1 LLPLARRSLVA
12 GIALVCAAIAGIAL
26 FAPPAPNG
34 DLVFH
39 LVYADRLLHGHDYG
53 AGGGTP
59 HPLWLALCAVLQ
71 PLGVRFSYY
80 VVAYLGYLLFA
91 AVVGSAYLLGVGAFG
106 RLAGVVAAA
115 AVVTSAMFVELSLSA
130 SLDASFAVLIAWAAI
145 LELRHPRAGLPVL
158 LALALAGLARPEA
171 WPVAILYWLYVRE
184 SLGRREVVVA
194 CVLAILG
201 PGVWMLIDLV
211 VTGDPLYSL
220 TSTQGGAEFLN
231 RRTGVADAIATLP
244 QYVGGNLKLPVLA
257 GAALGF
263 LAAAVLW
270 RERGRVVLAGA
281 VTFTLAYLGLG
292 VAGTSLLNRYTITL
306 QLFLVALFGYAVTGW
321 RTQPAGRLR
330 IVWQVTAAMLALGS
344 LVTLPGQL
352 ERLRHT
358 RDAYRAR
365 AAALTDLLDISTER
379 RVDRALRECRPA
391 RVPGY
396 RAQPLLAHATGLPAT
411 AFRPY
416 FERTPISG
424 AILVARTR
432 DALDQFLFAPD
443 DPHRT
448 ALTTLHTRQL
458 ASNRSWTVYASC

>member
-1 LLPLARRSLVA
+1 LSLARRSLIAAV
-12 GIALVCAAIAGIAL
+12 ALVCAAIAGVAL

-34 DLVFH
+34 DLLFH

-59 HPLWLALCAVLQ
+59 HPIWLALCAVLL
-71 PLGVRFSYY
+71 PLGVSVSYY

-91 AVVGSAYLLGVGAFG
+91 AVLGTAYLLAAEAFG

-115 AVVTSAMFVELSLSA
+115 AVVTSALFVELSLSA
-130 SLDASFAVLIAWAAI
+130 SLDATFAVLIALAAI
-145 LELRHPRAGLPVL
+145 LELRRPKAGLPVL
-158 LALALAGLARPEA
+158 LALAIAGLARPEA
-171 WPVAILYWLYVRE
+171 WPVAVLYWLYVR
-184 SLGRREVVVA
+184 GTFTRREGVA
-194 CVLAILG
+194 AFVLAILA
-201 PGVWMLIDLV
+201 PGLWMLVDVL

-244 QYVGGNLKLPVLA
+244 EYVGGNLRLPVLG

-263 LAAAVLW
+263 LAAAVLC
-270 RERGRVVLAGA
+270 RDRGRPVLAGA
-281 VTFTLAYLGLG
+281 VIFTLAYVGLG
-292 VAGTSLLNRYTITL
+292 VAGTSLLSRYTITL

-321 RTQPAGRLR
+321 RTQPEGRPR
-330 IVWQVTAAMLALGS
+330 IAWQATAAILALGS

-365 AAALTDLLDISTER
+365 AVALTDLLHISTDR

-396 RAQPLLAHATGLPAT
+396 RAQPLFAHATGLPAT
-411 AFRPY
+411 SLRPY
-416 FERTPISG
+416 FERTPTNG
-424 AILVARTR
+424 TILVARAS
-432 DALDQFLFAPD
+432 DARDQFLFAPG
-443 DPHRT
+443 DPHR
-448 ALTTLHTRQL
+448 AAVTTLPTRQL